1 MTYHEFL
8 RAVLAAVNKPGRP
21 LDGRTYD
28 RMLVSGL
35 QRMRPELYS
44 SAKLAGAL
52 DAGSI
57 TALMKYLEAHW
68 PSLATAAPHPQGA
81 PTT

>member
-1 MTYHEFL
+1 
-8 RAVLAAVNKPGRP
+8 
-21 LDGRTYD
+21 
-28 RMLVSGL
+28 MLVSGL